1 MMPLLSVEKVTKR
14 FGGLVANHEVSFDI
28 NEREVVGLIG
38 PNGAG
43 KTTLFNCIA
52 GFHTLTSGKVTFD
65 GTDISN
71 LKDFQVSRLGL
82 ARTFQIFQASGDLS
96 VVENVMVGS
105 FMRTGSPTKA
115 RRLAQETLEFLGIG
129 DTAGSM
135 MTELPVAAQKR
146 VSLAT
151 ALASQPKLLLL
162 DEVGA
167 GLNPSEIE
175 GLIKLLKRI
184 HQEKGISLLLTE
196 HVLEMVMAMSH
207 RVIVLESGQKIAEGE
222 PAEVVKDPEVVR
234 AYLGDHFVKRQAK
247 EGGDA

>member
-1 MMPLLSVEKVTKR
+1 MALLNVDKVSKH
-14 FGGLVANHEVSFDI
+14 FGGLVANHEVSFEVDQ
-28 NEREVVGLIG
+28 NEVVGLIG

-52 GFHTLTSGKVTFD
+52 GYHALTSGTVRFN
-65 GTDISN
+65 GADISQ
-71 LKDFQVSRLGL
+71 LKDYQVARLGL
-82 ARTFQIFQASGDLS
+82 ARTFQIFEASGDLS
-96 VVENVMVGS
+96 VVDNVMVGS
-105 FMRTGSPTKA
+105 FMHTGSRGEA
-115 RRLAQETLEFLGIG
+115 RRLARDTLEFLGIAE
-129 DTAGSM
+129 TARSM

-146 VSLAT
+146 VALAT

-175 GLIKLLKRI
+175 GLINLLQRI
-184 HQEKGISLLLTE
+184 HREKGIALLLTE

-234 AYLGDHFVKRQAK
+234 AYLGDHYVKRQAK
-247 EGGDA
+247 EDGDA